1 MSVPSGR
8 WSRETPGGSYF
19 LGGFFPARS
28 PADARSVLLNLIR
41 ARAYALV
48 PPQTPPREGDPNVPK
63 ISRAAGAAAAAVLA
77 LGAALAA
84 GVFSGPATGQ
94 RSVVRAVAADEARP
108 GAAIGPG
115 PGRRLVVRPL
125 LAAGLGGAGV
135 RGEAGVRPAEASAD
149 SLNSAGYA
157 ASRGGTRFRLVR
169 ATFFV
174 PYLNCALSKGAFS
187 DEWVGLGGFVGKSV
201 TVQQVGIQ
209 ADCDSAG
216 RGAYRAWRDMYP
228 NPEIF
233 PRLRIRA
240 GDSVTA
246 SVFYD
251 ATTNMFD
258 LSLTDNTTGG
268 RFSVS
273 RGCPAGRTCPASSA
287 EIISS
292 APTRGSGRHLVV
304 KPLADY
310 GAVSYAAIA
319 ITDRSG
325 QRSGLRSAFWGATRI
340 IQTEGSAP
348 FRVVSRPTQIQANTF
363 DTYWSREN

>member
-1 MSVPSGR
+1 
-8 WSRETPGGSYF
+8 
-19 LGGFFPARS
+19 
-28 PADARSVLLNLIR
+28 
-41 ARAYALV
+41 
-48 PPQTPPREGDPNVPK
+48 
-63 ISRAAGAAAAAVLA
+63 
-77 LGAALAA
+77 
-84 GVFSGPATGQ
+84 
-94 RSVVRAVAADEARP
+94 P

-115 PGRRLVVRPL
+115 PGRPLAVRPV
-125 LAAGLGGAGV
+125 LAAGR
-135 RGEAGVRPAEASAD
+135 RGTGIRPAEASAD

-201 TVQQVGIQ
+201 TVQQDGIQ
-209 ADCDSAG
+209 ANCDSAG
-216 RGAYRAWRDMYP
+216 RASYRAWHDMYP
-228 NPEIF
+228 N
-233 PRLRIRA
+233 RLVLSGLRIRA

-251 ATTNMFD
+251 AATNQFK

-268 RFSVS
+268 RFAIS
-273 RGCPAGRTCPASSA
+273 RGCPAGRTCPGQSA

-348 FRVVSRPTQIQANTF
+348 FRVVSRPTQIQASTF

>member
-1 MSVPSGR
+1 M
-8 WSRETPGGSYF
+8 
-19 LGGFFPARS
+19 
-28 PADARSVLLNLIR
+28 
-41 ARAYALV
+41 
-48 PPQTPPREGDPNVPK
+48 PK
-63 ISRAAGAAAAAVLA
+63 ISRAAGAAAVLA
-77 LGAALAA
+77 LALGTALAA
-84 GVFSGPATGQ
+84 GACSGGQGAGQ
-94 RSVVRAVAADEARP
+94 RNEARVAAADQA
-108 GAAIGPG
+108 GAGSGIGLAPG
-115 PGRRLVVRPL
+115 PGRRLVVRPV
-125 LAAGLGGAGV
+125 LAAGRGGIPTGRAGIAAG
-135 RGEAGVRPAEASAD
+135 RGGTGVRPAEASAD

-201 TVQQVGIQ
+201 TVQQDGIQ
-209 ADCDSAG
+209 ANCTSAG
-216 RGAYRAWRDMYP
+216 RGTYRAWYDMYP
-228 NPEIF
+228 RRQVLS
-233 PRLRIRA
+233 RLRVRA
-240 GDSVTA
+240 GDSITA

-251 ATTNMFD
+251 ATTNKFS

-268 RFSVS
+268 RFAVS
-273 RGCPAGRTCPASSA
+273 RGCPAGMTCPGRSA

-319 ITDRSG
+319 ITDRAG
-325 QRSGLRSAFWGATRI
+325 QRSSLRSAFWGATRI

-348 FRVVSRPTQIQANTF
+348 FRVVSRPTQIQADTF
-363 DTYWSREN
+363 DTYWSRES

>member
-1 MSVPSGR
+1 M
-8 WSRETPGGSYF
+8 
-19 LGGFFPARS
+19 
-28 PADARSVLLNLIR
+28 
-41 ARAYALV
+41 
-48 PPQTPPREGDPNVPK
+48 
-63 ISRAAGAAAAAVLA
+63 
-77 LGAALAA
+77 
-84 GVFSGPATGQ
+84 
-94 RSVVRAVAADEARP
+94 
-108 GAAIGPG
+108 
-115 PGRRLVVRPL
+115 
-125 LAAGLGGAGV
+125 
-135 RGEAGVRPAEASAD
+135 GVRPADASAD

-201 TVQQVGIQ
+201 TVQQDGIQ
-209 ADCDSAG
+209 ANCDSAG
-216 RGAYRAWRDMYP
+216 RGTYRAWYDMYP
-228 NPEIF
+228 RREVLS
-233 PRLRIRA
+233 RLRVRA

-251 ATTNMFD
+251 ATTNKFS

-268 RFSVS
+268 RFAVS
-273 RGCPAGRTCPASSA
+273 RGCPAGMTCPGRSA

-319 ITDRSG
+319 ITDRAG
-325 QRSGLRSAFWGATRI
+325 QRSGFRSAFWGATRI

-348 FRVVSRPTQIQANTF
+348 FRVVSRPTQIQADTF

>member
-1 MSVPSGR
+1 M
-8 WSRETPGGSYF
+8 
-19 LGGFFPARS
+19 
-28 PADARSVLLNLIR
+28 
-41 ARAYALV
+41 
-48 PPQTPPREGDPNVPK
+48 PK
-63 ISRAAGAAAAAVLA
+63 ISRAAGAAAVLA
-77 LGAALAA
+77 LALGTALAA
-84 GVFSGPATGQ
+84 GACSGG
-94 RSVVRAVAADEARP
+94 RARASGTRLGWPRRTRP
-108 GAAIGPG
+108 GAGAGAWIGPRAG
-115 PGRRLVVRPL
+115 AGPPPGRPAGARGR
-125 LAAGLGGAGV
+125 AGRDGGGLGGT
-135 RGEAGVRPAEASAD
+135 GVRPAEASAD

-209 ADCDSAG
+209 ADCTAPDAAPTG
-216 RGAYRAWRDMYP
+216 PGTTCTRAARCCP
-228 NPEIF
+228 GSGSGPAT
-233 PRLRIRA
+233 PSPPA
-240 GDSVTA
+240 CSTTP
-246 SVFYD
+246 
-251 ATTNMFD
+251 TTNKFEPVADRQHHRRPVRGQPRVPGRDD
-258 LSLTDNTTGG
+258 LPG
-268 RFSVS
+268 R
-273 RGCPAGRTCPASSA
+273 SA